1 MEDEESNELIKK
13 ENTNKDNA
21 FNKLYNLQLLIKKE
35 SYLNESCKI
44 YILIIYKYS

>member
-13 ENTNKDNA
+13 ENINKDNA
-21 FNKLYNLQLLIKKE
+21 FNKLYNLQFLIKKE